1 MGRAWLLLGVMGS
14 VGCSMEQVPVG
25 IEPGAHAYPVDSGST
40 SVPITLDD
48 TAVLSSIAGAAFE
61 TSAQYSKATR
71 APYAST
77 AAVGDDISEW
87 VTAAALATYDSISPT
102 VTGSHASL
110 PAGTTI
116 VRQVLEP
123 DGGVAKLT
131 LMVKGPPGYN
141 PDLGDWWFGET
152 DPSGT
157 PLTSDAGVLM
167 GRLSQ
172 CYSCH
177 LTRNDDGYLF
187 GVPSSDRVT
196 D

>member
-1 MGRAWLLLGVMGS
+1 
-14 VGCSMEQVPVG
+14 
-25 IEPGAHAYPVDSGST
+25 
-40 SVPITLDD
+40 
-48 TAVLSSIAGAAFE
+48 
-61 TSAQYSKATR
+61 
-71 APYAST
+71 
-77 AAVGDDISEW
+77 
-87 VTAAALATYDSISPT
+87 
-102 VTGSHASL
+102 
-110 PAGTTI
+110 